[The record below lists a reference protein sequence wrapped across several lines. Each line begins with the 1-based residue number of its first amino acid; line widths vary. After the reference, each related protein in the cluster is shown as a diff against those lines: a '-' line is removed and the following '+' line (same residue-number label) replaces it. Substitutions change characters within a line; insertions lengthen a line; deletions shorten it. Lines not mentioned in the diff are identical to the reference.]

1 MQFVHP
7 VWGNVKSLTSIL
19 HQHCRKHSHRRHHSN
34 TGSLA
39 KDEVSNLCLPSLS
52 HNTMQVV
59 ALEQHANSSAR
70 THASSSLL
78 QVFVPPKKDE
88 HPPDFSINDFALGR
102 FAFIFVTLTMGWPS
116 YLFFNVT
123 GRPYK
128 SK

>member
-1 MQFVHP
+1 V
-7 VWGNVKSLTSIL
+7 
-19 HQHCRKHSHRRHHSN
+19 
-34 TGSLA
+34 
-39 KDEVSNLCLPSLS
+39 KDEVSNLCLPSLR
-52 HNTMQVV
+52 HNTVQRRSW
-59 ALEQHANSSAR
+59 HWNNTSSSDR
-70 THASSSLL
+70 TQASGSLL

-102 FAFIFVTLTMGWPS
+102 FAFIFVTFTMGWPS